1 MNEQQYDI
9 GMVGLGVMGRNF
21 VLNMADNGYSVAGL
35 DTDPDKAKALDKES
49 GELHVNGFTDVKEF
63 VSSLKKPRSVI
74 MLVPAGKAV
83 DSVIDELVP
92 ILDKGDLII
101 DGGNS
106 HFTDTERHFDELKDK
121 GIHFMGMGISGGEK
135 GARFGPSMMPGG
147 TESVY
152 DRVKPILEAAAAKVD
167 GDPCV
172 TFLGPRSAGHYV
184 KMVHNGIE
192 YAIMQILAESYQLM
206 KDGLGMSNEQ
216 LHETYKSWNEAELD
230 SFLVEITAE
239 IFAKHDDKGDGWL
252 IDKIKDSAKQK
263 GTGKWTSQDAMELQ
277 VAVPTLD
284 IAVAMRDLSGFK
296 SDRDKAGDLYKL
308 NKVQEDGTGNHKD
321 FVAKLKNAVYFG
333 MIASY
338 AQGMHQLRVASDH
351 YKFNLNLKDVARI
364 WRGGCIIRAALLED
378 IRAAYDRNPD
388 LSNLML
394 DSKFADKLQ
403 KAQSDLRYVV
413 SRSVEM
419 GVPVPALSV
428 SLGYFDAYRS
438 SWMPA
443 NLIQAQ
449 RDDFGSH
456 TYERVDQEGT
466 FHSEW
471 SKS

>member
-1 MNEQQYDI
+1 MTDEQYDI

-21 VLNMADNGYSVAGL
+21 VLNMADNGYAVAGL
-35 DTDPDKAKALDKES
+35 DTDSDKAKALDKES
-49 GELHVNGFTDVKEF
+49 GDMKVKGYTDVKEF
-63 VSSLKKPRSVI
+63 VKSLKKPRSII

-83 DSVIDELVP
+83 DSVINELVL

-106 HFTDTERHFDELKDK
+106 HFTDTERHFDELTDK

-147 TESVY
+147 PESVY

-192 YAIMQILAESYQLM
+192 YAIMQILGESYQLM

-216 LHETYKSWNEAELD
+216 LHETYQSWNEAELD

-252 IDKIKDSAKQK
+252 IDKIRDSAKQK

-296 SDRDKAGDLYKL
+296 NDRNKAGEIYKV
-308 NKVQEDGTGNHKD
+308 NKSQHDGKTND
-321 FVAKLKNAVYFG
+321 FVSRLKNAVYFA

-338 AQGMHQLRVASDH
+338 AQGMHHLRVASDH
-351 YKFNLNLKDVARI
+351 YNFDLNLKDVARI

-378 IRAAYDRNPD
+378 IRAAYDRDP
-388 LSNLML
+388 NLPNLIL
-394 DSKFADKLQ
+394 DSKFADILKKTQ
-403 KAQSDLRYVV
+403 NDLRSVI
-413 SRSVEM
+413 SKSVEW
-419 GVPVPALSV
+419 GIPIPALSV
-428 SLGYFDAYRS
+428 SLSYFDAYRS
-438 SWMPA
+438 AWLPA

-456 TYERVDQEGT
+456 TYERIDREGT

-471 SKS
+471 SKN